1 MKTDDKIFDN
11 IVNALR
17 EVYGD
22 DIYII
27 DQPLSQ
33 SLSKFPAVSVVSS
46 YNSINTRYSTFNSI
60 ENVVNLEFYVEIYSN
75 LSDDEKVEQ
84 TKDILN
90 IVDEQFLKARYART
104 YSEQVTNLLDDTISR
119 RVARYSKS
127 NFI

>member
-46 YNSINTRYSTFNSI
+46 DNSINTRYSTFNSI

-90 IVDEQFLKARYART
+90 IVDEQFLKARYTRT

>member
-17 EVYGD
+17 EEYSD

-46 YNSINTRYSTFNSI
+46 DNSINTRYSTFNSI

-75 LSDDEKVEQ
+75 LSGDEKVEQ
-84 TKDILN
+84 TQDILN
-90 IVDEQFLKARYART
+90 IIDEQFLIARYART

>member
-11 IVNALR
+11 IVNTLR

-33 SLSKFPAVSVVSS
+33 SLSKFPAVSVVVSD
-46 YNSINTRYSTFNSI
+46 NSINTRYSTFNSI

-75 LSDDEKVEQ
+75 LSGDEKVQETQ
-84 TKDILN
+84 DILN

-104 YSEQVTNLLDDTISR
+104 YSEQITNLLDDTISR

-127 NFI
+127 NHI

>member
-46 YNSINTRYSTFNSI
+46 DNSINTRYSTFNSI